1 MNLRQEKL
9 SENCRHY
16 PNKAFTTCSEAFF
29 FLSCSFHNNK
39 KKSLYVMFSSI
50 VSVHYTMS
58 GVEINEK
65 AQVLNMAG
73 NPIPNLYAAGGV
85 PGNNRFGPLS
95 IPDTVTF
102 GRIAAQTCW
111 KENH

>member
-1 MNLRQEKL
+1 
-9 SENCRHY
+9 
-16 PNKAFTTCSEAFF
+16 
-29 FLSCSFHNNK
+29 
-39 KKSLYVMFSSI
+39 MFSSI
-50 VSVHYTMS
+50 VSVHYTMG

-73 NPIPNLYAAGGV
+73 NPTPNLYAAGEVTGEV
-85 PGNNRFGPLS
+85 HGNNRLDTLS

-111 KENH
+111 KENHKKLPD

>member
-1 MNLRQEKL
+1 
-9 SENCRHY
+9 
-16 PNKAFTTCSEAFF
+16 
-29 FLSCSFHNNK
+29 
-39 KKSLYVMFSSI
+39 MFSSI
-50 VSVHYTMS
+50 VSAHYTMG

-73 NPIPNLYAAGGV
+73 NHIENLYAAGEVTGGV
-85 PGNNRFGPLS
+85 HGNNRLGTLS

>member
-1 MNLRQEKL
+1 
-9 SENCRHY
+9 
-16 PNKAFTTCSEAFF
+16 
-29 FLSCSFHNNK
+29 
-39 KKSLYVMFSSI
+39 MFSSI

-85 PGNNRFGPLS
+85 PGNNRLGTLS

-102 GRIAAQTCW
+102 GRIAAQSCW

>member
-1 MNLRQEKL
+1 
-9 SENCRHY
+9 
-16 PNKAFTTCSEAFF
+16 
-29 FLSCSFHNNK
+29 
-39 KKSLYVMFSSI
+39 MFSSI

-85 PGNNRFGPLS
+85 PGNNRLGPLS

-102 GRIAAQTCW
+102 ERIAAKTCW

>member
-1 MNLRQEKL
+1 MHSSKKALQNLQDSL
-9 SENCRHY
+9 FILLICSSVLTCDTSEYCDIGDS
-16 PNKAFTTCSEAFF
+16 ACS
-29 FLSCSFHNNK
+29 
-39 KKSLYVMFSSI
+39 YTV
-50 VSVHYTMS
+50 VSVHYTMG

-73 NPIPNLYAAGGV
+73 NHIENLYAAGEVTGGV
-85 PGNNRFGPLS
+85 HGNNRLGTLS